1 MTWASVGRAG
11 STGNATA
18 NTTGMAITI
27 NGVVGSGAAIGD
39 VLICAIAVDNASS
52 VNNAD
57 NVDVTAVT
65 DTGSNQW
72 TKVRERTVGGAAAQA
87 GATCSLWYSRIT
99 SALSSAAVVS
109 ASFANGATSDA
120 KAGIVWRFTASPT
133 ASIRA
138 VDSTYVVIAT
148 SSNGVLDLAA
158 PTPTGHLRVR
168 AVAAETTV
176 TAFTT
181 TAGWTTIGT
190 TRASATAAMAVF
202 GEFLI
207 TSNSTAASNCSI
219 SAAADNASVYAL
231 FEENEL
237 TGDGIF

>member
-1 MTWASVGRAG
+1 
-11 STGNATA
+11 
-18 NTTGMAITI
+18 
-27 NGVVGSGAAIGD
+27 
-39 VLICAIAVDNASS
+39 
-52 VNNAD
+52 
-57 NVDVTAVT
+57 
-65 DTGSNQW
+65 
-72 TKVRERTVGGAAAQA
+72 
-87 GATCSLWYSRIT
+87 
-99 SALSSAAVVS
+99 
-109 ASFANGATSDA
+109 
-120 KAGIVWRFTASPT
+120 VWRFTASPT